1 MSFLNTWTHHPL
13 AIVIGRT
20 LIHSLWEA
28 SVAGIILALILRATR
43 SSAIRYAA
51 ACLTLGA
58 IVAGLIVTFVVC
70 IPASAS
76 GRRFDVAR
84 FPVVSPPDAKGEVSP
99 ESTNITLQKALPWI
113 TLLWIIG
120 VVVFNLRLIGGWFA
134 ERRLRRHGVCAA
146 AVSWQSRLDAIRLQ
160 MGVSR
165 IVTLME
171 SSLTI
176 VPMVVGHIR
185 PAVLFPVGLLA
196 GLPSEQVE
204 LILMHELAH
213 IRRHDY
219 LVNTI
224 QTFIE
229 GLLFYH
235 PAVWWLSKVI
245 RAEREHGCDDMVVA
259 AGHSAE
265 TYARALISL
274 ETSRSNV
281 AEGAIAATGG
291 SLMKRVRRLL
301 YQPEPAATA
310 WLPVCL
316 VAFLMIAAGIM
327 ITGQPVTGVLATR
340 AEVAPVHVAEAPPAP
355 FSRVAQ
361 PATQP
366 RSPQSAETRSLKTW
380 LEQDVAY
387 IITPEE
393 RRAYEGLRTDE
404 EREHFIEQFWLRR
417 DPTPGTAENEFKDE
431 HYRRIAYANQ
441 NFTSRSTN
449 GWKTDRGRIYIMYGK
464 PDEIESH
471 PSGGTYSRPAREG
484 GGTIRTFP
492 FEVWRYQYIEGI
504 GNEVLLEFVD
514 STGSGDFKQT
524 IDPAL
529 KRKLEQ
535 QR

>member
-1 MSFLNTWTHHPL
+1 MSFLNTWSHHPL

-28 SVAGIILALILRATR
+28 SVAGIILALVLRATR
-43 SSAIRYAA
+43 SSSLRYAA
-51 ACLTLGA
+51 ACVTLGA
-58 IVAGLIVTFVVC
+58 IVAGLIATFVVC
-70 IPASAS
+70 IPPSAS
-76 GRRFDVAR
+76 GRRFDVVR
-84 FPVVSPPDAKGEVSP
+84 FPVVSQPDAKGEVSP
-99 ESTNITLQKALPWI
+99 ESMNITLQKALPWI

-120 VVVFNLRLIGGWFA
+120 AVVFNLRLIGGWFA

-146 AVSWQSRLDAIRLQ
+146 AVSWQSRLDAIRVQ

-185 PAVLFPVGLLA
+185 PAVLFPVGLLT

-235 PAVWWLSKVI
+235 PAMWWLSKII

-265 TYARALISL
+265 TYARALMSL
-274 ETSRSNV
+274 ETSRSSI
-281 AEGAIAATGG
+281 AESAIAATGG

-316 VAFLMIAAGIM
+316 VAFLTIAAIVI
-327 ITGQPVTGVLATR
+327 IT
-340 AEVAPVHVAEAPPAP
+340 
-355 FSRVAQ
+355 AQ
-361 PATQP
+361 PAPAVPPSRVEVPVAPAIEAPRPEPISPVARPAVPP
-366 RSPQSAETRSLKTW
+366 RSRQTAETQALRTW
-380 LEQDVAY
+380 IEQDVTY

-393 RRAYEGLRTDE
+393 RRAYEMLQTDE

-417 DPTPGTAENEFKDE
+417 DPTPGTPENEYKVE

-441 NFTSRSTN
+441 KFAAASKA
-449 GWKTDRGRIYIMYGK
+449 GWITDRGRIYIRYGP
-464 PDEIESH
+464 PDELESH
-471 PSGGTYSRPAREG
+471 PSGGIYVRPIEQG
-484 GGTIRTFP
+484 GGITNTFP
-492 FEVWRYQYIEGI
+492 FEIWRYRHIDGV
-504 GNEVLLEFVD
+504 GNDVLMEFVD
-514 STGSGDFKQT
+514 ASRSGEYRMT
-524 IDPAL
+524 VDPRQKDSL
-529 KRKLEQ
+529 